1 MISLILA
8 TFAVHENSSITA
20 FKIALKHFCFF
31 PPSLKRSVRASLV
44 LQNVKAQI
52 FAFLER
58 TCVMVIMTVEI

>member
-1 MISLILA
+1 MTMAHQMRGI
-8 TFAVHENSSITA
+8 V
-20 FKIALKHFCFF
+20 
-31 PPSLKRSVRASLV
+31 RSVHASLV